1 MSRTLPCRTS
11 RLPPRNPRLVILVV
25 APLLARATP
34 QRIVTVTFH
43 LVKTGWAVFRMFDE
57 CPFSLMLG
65 HSH

>member
-1 MSRTLPCRTS
+1 MPYESTTATESPTCHPGSSSTS
-11 RLPPRNPRLVILVV
+11 SS
-25 APLLARATP
+25 ATP